1 MANEEL
7 LDYYDANLTHLGTK
21 SRSEVHREG
30 LWHRTFHCHVIY
42 RDENGDDFII
52 VQKRGTNTETCPDM
66 LDVSAAGHYA
76 AGETMRDGVRE
87 LQEELGLNA
96 AFEDLIPLGKRV
108 SAAQYGVLIDYQVAD
123 VFFYICNQPLSDYV
137 YQHEEI
143 AGLVKLNL
151 VDALALLTHTSH
163 SIECEA
169 VGFSTSTI
177 HIQRDDFIPTLDN
190 YFLKIL
196 LLAKRCLDGEQHLWI

>member
-1 MANEEL
+1 LANNEL
-7 LDYYDANLTHLGTK
+7 LDYYDANLTYLGTK
-21 SRSEVHREG
+21 PRSDVHREG

-42 RDENGDDFII
+42 RDTNGNDFII
-52 VQKRGTNTETCPDM
+52 LQKRGDNVEVCPNM

-108 SAAQYGVLIDYQVAD
+108 SVAQYGTLIDYQVAD
-123 VFFYICNQPLSDYV
+123 VFFYVCDKPLNEYE

-143 AGLVKLNL
+143 AGLVNLNIF
-151 VDALALLTHTSH
+151 AGIELLTHKSDDIACT
-163 SIECEA
+163 A
-169 VGFSTSTI
+169 VGFSTATI
-177 HIQRDDFIPTLDN
+177 RITKDDFIPTLDH

-196 LLAKRCLDGEQHLWI
+196 LLAKRCLDGEKELWI